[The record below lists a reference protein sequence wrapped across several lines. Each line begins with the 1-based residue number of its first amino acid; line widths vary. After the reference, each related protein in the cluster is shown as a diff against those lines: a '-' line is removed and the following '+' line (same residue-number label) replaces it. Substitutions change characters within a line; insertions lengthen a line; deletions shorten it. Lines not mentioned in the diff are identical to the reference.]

1 MAPKLG
7 LSKENRKGIID
18 VLNLVLADE
27 HTLYTKLR
35 NYHWNVVGAQ
45 FFALHEMFEE
55 QYNAIKEEADVI
67 AERVRA
73 HGGFAIGTMK
83 EFSAKTRLE
92 EQPGA
97 YPVARTM
104 VKNLVDD
111 HETMVRNLREDA
123 ETCAETY
130 GDAGSEDLLV
140 GLLQKHEEMAWMLR
154 SFIEGEAVHNS

>member
-1 MAPKLG
+1 MTPKLG
-7 LSKENRKGIID
+7 LSKENRKGVID

-27 HTLYTKLR
+27 HALYTKLR

-45 FFALHEMFEE
+45 FFALHEMFED
-55 QYNAIKEEADVI
+55 QYNIIKEEADVI

-83 EFSAKTRLE
+83 EFSERTRLT
-92 EQPGA
+92 EQPGD

-123 ETCAETY
+123 KTCADTY
-130 GDAGSEDLLV
+130 NDVGTEDLFI
-140 GLLQKHEEMAWMLR
+140 GLLQKHEDMAWMLR
-154 SFIEGEAVHNS
+154 SFIEGEAVHS